1 MVVGGAEVAGGRQSV
16 CRGDIDDQLRW
27 VRQRRVCVDDGKTR
41 RSKVRQGK
49 TGRTG
54 SGKDYAH
61 RPRRAINPQPSMT
74 DPTANASLVLEACWI
89 MAGLKRK
96 SCARSGSGTVVRF
109 SNNVGRRWRK
119 RKTTTKN
126 DDKKEGENDDKK
138 EGEEENKK
146 QNPTHLNKPSINQH
160 TALNAS
166 NTPLNTLAVSLPGLY
181 ISRISRP
188 IAIPMGGW

>member
-1 MVVGGAEVAGGRQSV
+1 MT
-16 CRGDIDDQLRW
+16 
-27 VRQRRVCVDDGKTR
+27 TR
-41 RSKVRQGK
+41 RGGGEGERQGQ
-49 TGRTG
+49 
-54 SGKDYAH
+54 DEYYAH
-61 RPRRAINPQPSMT
+61 RPSNAINPHPSIT
-74 DPTANASLVLEACWI
+74 DPTANASSVLEVCWV

-96 SCARSGSGTVVRF
+96 SCARSGSGTVVSF

-160 TALNAS
+160 SALNAS
-166 NTPLNTLAVSLPGLY
+166 NTPLNTLAASLPGLY